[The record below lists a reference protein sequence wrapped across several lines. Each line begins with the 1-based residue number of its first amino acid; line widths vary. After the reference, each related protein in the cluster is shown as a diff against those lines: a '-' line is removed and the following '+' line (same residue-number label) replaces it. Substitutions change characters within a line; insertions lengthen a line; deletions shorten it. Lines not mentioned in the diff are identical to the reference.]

1 MIPGTKVPPPY
12 IKISNSKRNKHISDT
27 QTTVEV
33 HVTYT
38 FKRENTLVDYLK
50 LNPEYPKIFE
60 D

>member
-1 MIPGTKVPPPY
+1 MIPGTKVPPPS
-12 IKISNSKRNKHISDT
+12 IKTSNSKRNKHISDT